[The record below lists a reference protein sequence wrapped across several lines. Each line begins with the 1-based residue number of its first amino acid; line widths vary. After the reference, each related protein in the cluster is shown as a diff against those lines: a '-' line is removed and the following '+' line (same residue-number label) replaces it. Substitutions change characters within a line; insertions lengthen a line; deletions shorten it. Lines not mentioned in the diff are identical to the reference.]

1 MTGNVVTLERDGDLA
16 VVTIDNPPVNAT
28 GQAVRAGLVAVA
40 ATIASDPAIR
50 GAVLLCAGRTFVAGA
65 DITEFGKPPLSPSLR
80 DAYGALGR
88 LEKPVVAVLHGT
100 ALGGGLELALACHYR
115 VIDASGQVGLPEVT
129 LGIIP
134 GAGGTQRLPRLI
146 GAAAALDLIT
156 SGRRVGAAEALRLG
170 LVDAIAEGDRV
181 AFALAFLRARLDRPV
196 PRLDEWPFP
205 ILAADDLAAL
215 RSGVAR
221 NSPGQEAPAKAI
233 AVAEASVGLDM
244 QAGLDVEQA
253 AFETLRTSAQSLALR
268 HIFFAERAIAKVP
281 GGGAARPLD
290 TVGVVG
296 GGTMGAG
303 IAAACLLAGLRVCL
317 VERDAAAL
325 AAGRGRVEAILA
337 EAVKRGKL
345 TADDHAAICETR
357 LRCADDMAALAEA
370 DLVIEAVFESME
382 VKREVF
388 RALDAVARPGAV
400 LATNTSYLDV
410 AALAAATERPADV
423 IGLHFFSPAHIMK
436 LVEIVVPEEAAPDAV
451 ATGFALAKRL
461 GKLGVW
467 AGNREGF
474 IGNRILSAY
483 RRAADHM
490 VEDGASPDAV
500 DAAFRDLGFP
510 MGVFAMQDLA
520 GLDIGWATRKRLAP
534 TRDPHERYVAISDR
548 ICERGWFGRKT
559 GRGYYVYEGGAPVPN
574 PEVEAIV
581 ATERRRKGIVPRSFG
596 SEEIQ
601 RRILLAMANEG
612 ARVLDEGVALRA
624 GDIDVVMVNGYGFP
638 RWRGGPMHAAEAHG
652 LAATKAGL
660 HALGHED
667 PLWHAA
673 PLIERLVAA
682 GETRFPVSGPHSG
695 AA

>member
-1 MTGNVVTLERDGDLA
+1 MTEDIVRLERDGEIAL
-16 VVTIDNPPVNAT
+16 VTIDNPPVNAT
-28 GQAVRAGLVAVA
+28 GQAVRAGLVTVA
-40 ATIASDPAIR
+40 STIAIDPTIR

-65 DITEFGKPPLSPSLR
+65 DITEFGKQAQPPTLR
-80 DAYGALGR
+80 DAYAALAR

-156 SGRRVGAAEALRLG
+156 SGRRVGATEALSLG
-170 LVDAIAEGDRV
+170 LVDAITEGDRV
-181 AFALAFLRARLDRPV
+181 SFALAFLRARLDRPV
-196 PRLDEWPFP
+196 PRLDERPFP
-205 ILAADDLAAL
+205 TVSADDLAAL
-215 RSGVAR
+215 RSAVAR
-221 NSPGQEAPAKAI
+221 KSPGQEAPAKAI
-233 AVAEASVGLDM
+233 AVAEASGGLDL

-281 GGGAARPLD
+281 GGGVPRTLD

-325 AAGRGRVEAILA
+325 ATGRGRLDVILA

-345 TADDHAAICETR
+345 TAADHAAIGTTR
-357 LRCADDMAALAEA
+357 LRCTDEMAALAEA

-410 AALAAATERPADV
+410 ASIAAATGRPADV

-436 LVEIVVPEEAAPDAV
+436 LVEIVVPDGAAPEVV

-490 VEDGASPDAV
+490 VEDGASPEAV

-534 TRDPHERYVAISDR
+534 TRDPAERYVAISDR
-548 ICERGWFGRKT
+548 ICEQGWFGRKS
-559 GRGYYVYEGGAPVPN
+559 GRGYYVYEGDTPTPN
-574 PEVEAIV
+574 PEVAAIV
-581 ATERRRKGIVPRSFG
+581 AAERHHKGIVPRAFASD
-596 SEEIQ
+596 EIQ
-601 RRILLAMANEG
+601 RRVLLAMANEG
-612 ARVLDEGVALRA
+612 ARLLDEGVALRA
-624 GDIDVVMVNGYGFP
+624 GDIDVVLANGYGFP
-638 RWRGGPMHAAEAHG
+638 RRRGGPMHAAEAHG

-660 HALGHED
+660 DALRYED
-667 PLWHAA
+667 PLWRAA
-673 PLIERLVAA
+673 PLLERLVER
-682 GETRFPVSGPHSG
+682 GETRFPS
-695 AA
+695 

>member
-1 MTGNVVTLERDGDLA
+1 MTEDIVRLERDGEIAL
-16 VVTIDNPPVNAT
+16 VTIDNPPVNAT
-28 GQAVRAGLVAVA
+28 GQAVRAGLVAIA
-40 ATIASDPAIR
+40 ATIASDPTMR

-65 DITEFGKPPLSPSLR
+65 DITEFGKPAQPPTLR
-80 DAYGALGR
+80 DATAALAR

-146 GAAAALDLIT
+146 GAVAALDLIT
-156 SGRRVGAAEALRLG
+156 SGRRVAATEALSLG
-170 LVDAIAEGDRV
+170 LVDAITEGNRV

-196 PRLDEWPFP
+196 PRLDERPFP
-205 ILAADDLAAL
+205 ALAAGEIAAL
-215 RSGVAR
+215 RSAVAR
-221 NSPGQEAPAKAI
+221 KSPGQEAPVQAI
-233 AVAEASVGLDM
+233 TVAESSAGLDL

-253 AFETLRTSAQSLALR
+253 AFETLRTSPQSLALR

-281 GGGAARPLD
+281 GGGAPRALD
-290 TVGVVG
+290 TIGVVG

-303 IAAACLLAGLRVCL
+303 IVAACLLAGLRVCL

-325 AAGRGRVEAILA
+325 ETGRARVDAILG
-337 EAVKRGKL
+337 ESVKRGKL
-345 TADDHAAICETR
+345 TAADHAAIGTTR
-357 LRCADDMAALAEA
+357 LRCADEMAALAEA
-370 DLVIEAVFESME
+370 DIVIEAVFEAME

-410 AALAAATERPADV
+410 ASIAAATGRPADV

-436 LVEIVVPEEAAPDAV
+436 LVEIVVPDGAAPDAV

-483 RRAADHM
+483 RRTADHM
-490 VEDGASPDAV
+490 VEDGASPEAV

-534 TRDPHERYVAISDR
+534 TRDPAERYVAISDR
-548 ICERGWFGRKT
+548 ICEQGWFGRKS
-559 GRGYYVYEGGAPVPN
+559 GRGYYVYESGTPTPN
-574 PEVEAIV
+574 PEIDAIV
-581 ATERRRKGIVPRSFG
+581 AAERHHKGIVPRAFASD
-596 SEEIQ
+596 EIQ
-601 RRILLAMANEG
+601 RRVLLAMANEG
-612 ARVLDEGVALRA
+612 ARLLDEGVALRA

-652 LAATKAGL
+652 LAVTKAGL
-660 HALGHED
+660 DALRHED
-667 PLWHAA
+667 PLWHTA
-673 PLIERLVAA
+673 PLLERLVER
-682 GETRFPVSGPHSG
+682 GETRFPS
-695 AA
+695 

>member
-1 MTGNVVTLERDGDLA
+1 MTGIIVRLDRDRNIAL
-16 VVTIDNPPVNAT
+16 VTIDNPPVNAT
-28 GQAVRAGLVAVA
+28 GQAVRAGLVTVA
-40 ATIASDPAIR
+40 ATIASDPTLR

-65 DITEFGKPPLSPSLR
+65 DITEFGKPPQPPSLR
-80 DAYGALGR
+80 DAYAALAR

-100 ALGGGLELALACHYR
+100 ALGGGLELALACPYR

-146 GAAAALDLIT
+146 GAVAALDLIT
-156 SGRRVGAAEALRLG
+156 RGRRIGASEALSLG

-181 AFALAFLRARLDRPV
+181 AFALAFLRARLEQPV
-196 PRLDEWPFP
+196 PRLDERPFP
-205 ILAADDLAAL
+205 AVAADDLAAL
-215 RSGVAR
+215 RGAVAR
-221 NSPGQEAPAKAI
+221 KSPGQEAPLQAI
-233 AVAEASVGLDM
+233 AVAEASAGLDL

-253 AFETLRTSAQSLALR
+253 AFETLRISPQSHALR

-281 GGGAARPLD
+281 GGGAPRPLD

-325 AAGRGRVEAILA
+325 AAGRGRLDAILA
-337 EAVKRGKL
+337 EAMKRGKL
-345 TADDHAAICETR
+345 TAADHAAIGDTR
-357 LRCADDMAALAEA
+357 LRCADEMAALADA

-410 AALAAATERPADV
+410 ASLATATGRPADV
-423 IGLHFFSPAHIMK
+423 IGLHFFSPALIMK
-436 LVEIVVPEEAAPDAV
+436 LVEIVVPDGAAPDAV

-500 DAAFRDLGFP
+500 DSAFRDLGFP

-534 TRDPHERYVAISDR
+534 TRDPAERYVAVSDR
-548 ICERGWFGRKT
+548 ICEQGWLGRKS
-559 GRGYYVYEGGAPVPN
+559 GRGYYVYEGGTPTPN
-574 PEVEAIV
+574 PEVDAIV
-581 ATERRRKGIVPRSFG
+581 AAERHHKGIVPRSFA
-596 SEEIQ
+596 SDEIQ

-612 ARVLDEGVALRA
+612 ARLLDEGVALRA

-660 HALGHED
+660 DALRHED
-667 PLWHAA
+667 PLWHTA
-673 PLIERLVAA
+673 PLLERLVER
-682 GETRFPVSGPHSG
+682 GETRFPS
-695 AA
+695 